1 MTIITTVSAQT
12 ALGDKY
18 IRQLVKHW
26 SHKFATSYVDGV
38 GVVPFGDNATA
49 EFSSDDAGLT
59 IKLSTADAEEARRLQ
74 GVIERHIDRFAF
86 REAPLSYHWTEPQ

>member
-1 MTIITTVSAQT
+1 MTITTTGSAST

-26 SHKFATSYVDGV
+26 SHKFATSYSDGV
-38 GVVPFGDNATA
+38 GVVPFGENATA
-49 EFSSDDAGLT
+49 EFSSDEAGLN
-59 IKLSTADAEEARRLQ
+59 IKLSTAGTEEAMRLQ

-86 REAPLSYHWTEPQ
+86 REAPLYYQWATPT